1 MQFLRNIGATL
12 LFITIYLS
20 SWLLLLILQRIS
32 SVWPQFTRIKT
43 SLEKMLMWDQSIG
56 LLNSQFTPLMLSSI
70 VNLYDMRYNGIKVV
84 AISAYFS
91 IIVIIATMVSVI
103 ALLIRLWKLA
113 SNLNQESI
121 QEFNK
126 KFSQLI
132 SDLRET
138 SSNRLV
144 LFWKAINLF
153 RWLLT
158 LIILTTLNSYPILQ
172 IQTLLIFSV
181 IQQLLILKCLPY
193 DSTLTNVTVFINEVS
208 VSIHLYLS
216 LLLSDYLE
224 CQFTS
229 DDDFLKAKVGLS
241 WALALLLCVVIGIN
255 VIALLIK
262 KLMQFT
268 AWQNRMKRKQT
279 AS

>member
-1 MQFLRNIGATL
+1 LT
-12 LFITIYLS
+12 
-20 SWLLLLILQRIS
+20 
-32 SVWPQFTRIKT
+32 
-43 SLEKMLMWDQSIG
+43 
-56 LLNSQFTPLMLSSI
+56 
-70 VNLYDMRYNGIKVV
+70 
-84 AISAYFS
+84 
-91 IIVIIATMVSVI
+91 
-103 ALLIRLWKLA
+103 
-113 SNLNQESI
+113 
-121 QEFNK
+121 
-126 KFSQLI
+126 

-144 LFWKAINLF
+144 LFWKALNLF

-158 LIILTTLNSYPILQ
+158 LIILTNLNSYPILQ
-172 IQTLLIFSV
+172 IQIFLIFSV

-229 DDDFLKAKVGLS
+229 DDDFLKAKVALS
-241 WALALLLCVVIGIN
+241 WALTLLLCVVIGIN
-255 VIALLIK
+255 VIAMLIK

-268 AWQNRMKRKQT
+268 AWQSRRKRK
-279 AS
+279 

>member
-1 MQFLRNIGATL
+1 MT
-12 LFITIYLS
+12 
-20 SWLLLLILQRIS
+20 
-32 SVWPQFTRIKT
+32 
-43 SLEKMLMWDQSIG
+43 
-56 LLNSQFTPLMLSSI
+56 
-70 VNLYDMRYNGIKVV
+70 
-84 AISAYFS
+84 
-91 IIVIIATMVSVI
+91 
-103 ALLIRLWKLA
+103 
-113 SNLNQESI
+113 
-121 QEFNK
+121 
-126 KFSQLI
+126 

-144 LFWKAINLF
+144 LFWKALNLF

-158 LIILTTLNSYPILQ
+158 LIILTNLNSYPILQ
-172 IQTLLIFSV
+172 IQIFLIFSV

-229 DDDFLKAKVGLS
+229 DDDFLKAKVALS
-241 WALALLLCVVIGIN
+241 WALTLLLCVVIGIN
-255 VIALLIK
+255 VIAMLIK

-268 AWQNRMKRKQT
+268 AWQSRRKRK
-279 AS
+279 